1 MCKVSDYA
9 HLAGRE
15 NMVEAPV
22 EDKRISLKE
31 AVHLVGDGS
40 HLFWGGFG
48 FQRPPMAF
56 AHELVRQNKRD
67 LTLYTCGSE
76 MDIDILSGAKVA
88 SRYELAFYAI
98 EGIGLVPNIQRR
110 IREGVIEIEDYSNLA
125 MVMRFL
131 GGALGIPFMPLKS
144 MLGTDMLVKKK
155 FREKKAEVIN
165 CPFTGEKV
173 VLVPSVRPDFSIIHA
188 QRVDREGNVQ
198 IDGIKGEDVEGARA
212 GKKVIVLAEE
222 MVDSEFIR
230 SQPDQTVIPNIY
242 VTHVVECPWGSY
254 PMMVYN
260 YYDYDM
266 EHIRMYYDQCKTEE
280 GWQKYC
286 EHYVTGVNNH
296 AEYLQKIG
304 MERLMKH
311 KARKPF
317 PY

>member
-1 MCKVSDYA
+1 M
-9 HLAGRE
+9 
-15 NMVEAPV
+15 
-22 EDKRISLKE
+22 KE
-31 AVHLVGDGS
+31 AVSLVSDGS

-56 AHELVRQNKRD
+56 AHELVRQKKKG
-67 LTLYTCGSE
+67 LTIYTCGSE
-76 MDIDILSGAKVA
+76 MDIDILSGAKVV

-110 IREGVIEIEDYSNLA
+110 IREGSIEIEDYSNLA

-131 GGALGIPFMPLKS
+131 GGALGVPFMPLKS
-144 MLGTDMLVKKK
+144 MLGTDMLAKKR
-155 FREKKAEVIN
+155 FREKKAEIME

-173 VLVPSVRPDFSIIHA
+173 VLVPSVRPDFSIVHA
-188 QRVDREGNVQ
+188 QRVDKEGNVQ
-198 IDGIKGEDVEGARA
+198 IEGIKGEDVEGARA

-222 MVDSEFIR
+222 IVDTEFIR
-230 SQPDQTVIPNIY
+230 AQPDQTIIPNIY
-242 VTHVVECPWGSY
+242 VTHVVECPWGSF

-260 YYDYDM
+260 YYDYDI
-266 EHIRMYYDQCKTEE
+266 EHVRMYYDQCKTEE

-286 EHYVTGVNNH
+286 EDYITSVNSH

>member
-1 MCKVSDYA
+1 
-9 HLAGRE
+9 
-15 NMVEAPV
+15 VEATV
-22 EDKRISLKE
+22 EDKRISLEE
-31 AVHLVGDGS
+31 AVKLVSDGS

-56 AHELVRQNKRD
+56 AHELVRQNKRN
-67 LTLYTCGSE
+67 LTIYTCGSE
-76 MDIDILSGAKVA
+76 MDLDILSGARVV
-88 SRYELAFYAI
+88 SHLELAFYAI

-131 GGALGIPFMPLKS
+131 GGALGVPFMPLKS
-144 MLGTDMLVKKK
+144 MLGTDLLAKKR
-155 FREKKAEVIN
+155 FRARKAELMD

-198 IDGIKGEDVEGARA
+198 IDGIRGEDVEGGRA
-212 GKKVIVLAEE
+212 GKKVIILAEE
-222 MVDSEFIR
+222 IVDSEFIR
-230 SQPDQTVIPNIY
+230 NQPDQTVIPNIY
-242 VTHVVECPWGSY
+242 VTHVVECPWGSH

-260 YYDYDM
+260 CYDYDI
-266 EHIRMYYDQCKTEE
+266 EHVRMYYNQCKTEE

-286 EHYVTGVNNH
+286 TEYITSVSNH
-296 AEYLQKIG
+296 
-304 MERLMKH
+304 MEFLKKMGIDRLMKL
-311 KARKPF
+311 KARRPL

>member
-1 MCKVSDYA
+1 MKQMADSS
-9 HLAGRE
+9 
-15 NMVEAPV
+15 V
-22 EDKRISLKE
+22 EDKRITLKE
-31 AVHLVGDGS
+31 AVSLVSDGS

-56 AHELVRQNKRD
+56 AHELVRQKKKG
-67 LTLYTCGSE
+67 LTIYTCGSE
-76 MDIDILSGAKVA
+76 MDIDILSGAKVV

-110 IREGVIEIEDYSNLA
+110 VREGSIEIEDYSNLA

-131 GGALGIPFMPLKS
+131 GGALGVPFMPLRS
-144 MLGTDMLVKKK
+144 MLGTDMLAKKR
-155 FREKKAEVIN
+155 FREKKAELMN

-173 VLVPSVRPDFSIIHA
+173 VLVPSVRPDFSIVHA
-188 QRVDREGNVQ
+188 QRVDMEGNAQ

-222 MVDSEFIR
+222 IVDTEFIR
-230 SQPDQTVIPNIY
+230 AQPDQTIIPNIY
-242 VTHVVECPWGSY
+242 VTHVVECPWGSF

-266 EHIRMYYDQCKTEE
+266 EHVRMYYDQCKTEE

-286 EHYVTGVNNH
+286 EDYITSVNSH

-311 KARKPF
+311 RARKPF

>member
-1 MCKVSDYA
+1 
-9 HLAGRE
+9 
-15 NMVEAPV
+15 MVESSV

-31 AVHLVGDGS
+31 AVSLVSDAS

-56 AHELVRQNKRD
+56 AHELVRQKKKG
-67 LTLYTCGSE
+67 LTIYTCGSE
-76 MDIDILSGAKVA
+76 MDIDILSGAKVV

-110 IREGVIEIEDYSNLA
+110 IREGSIEIEDYSNLA

-131 GGALGIPFMPLKS
+131 GGALGVPFMPLKS
-144 MLGTDMLVKKK
+144 MLGTDMLAKKR
-155 FREKKAEVIN
+155 FREKKAEIME

-173 VLVPSVRPDFSIIHA
+173 VLVPSVRPDFSIVHA
-188 QRVDREGNVQ
+188 QRVDKEGNVQ
-198 IDGIKGEDVEGARA
+198 IEGIKGEDVEGARA

-222 MVDSEFIR
+222 IVDTEFIR
-230 SQPDQTVIPNIY
+230 AQPDQTIIPNIY
-242 VTHVVECPWGSY
+242 VTHVVECPWGSF

-260 YYDYDM
+260 YYDYDI
-266 EHIRMYYDQCKTEE
+266 EHVRMYYDQCKTEE

-286 EHYVTGVNNH
+286 EDYITSVNSH

>member
-1 MCKVSDYA
+1 VYG
-9 HLAGRE
+9 L
-15 NMVEAPV
+15 VEAPV
-22 EDKRISLKE
+22 EDKRISLAE
-31 AVHLVGDGS
+31 AVKLVPDGS

-56 AHELVRQNKRD
+56 AHELVRQNKRN
-67 LTLYTCGSE
+67 LTIYTCGSE
-76 MDIDILSGAKVA
+76 MDLDILSGARVV
-88 SRYELAFYAI
+88 SRLELAFYAI

-131 GGALGIPFMPLKS
+131 GGALGVPFMPLKS
-144 MLGTDMLVKKK
+144 MLGTDLLAKKR
-155 FREKKAEVIN
+155 FRSQKAEVMD

-173 VLVPSVRPDFSIIHA
+173 VLVPSVRPDFSIVHA

-198 IDGIKGEDVEGARA
+198 IDGIRGEDVEGGRA
-212 GKKVIVLAEE
+212 GKKTIVLAEE
-222 MVDSEFIR
+222 IVDSEFIR
-230 SQPDQTVIPNIY
+230 NQPDQTVIPNIY
-242 VTHVVECPWGSY
+242 VTHVVECPWGSH

-266 EHIRMYYDQCKTEE
+266 EHVRKYYDQCKTEE

-286 EHYVTGVNNH
+286 TEYITGVSNH
-296 AEYLQKIG
+296 MEFLQRIG
-304 MERLMKH
+304 IERLMKL
-311 KARKPF
+311 KARKPL

>member
-1 MCKVSDYA
+1 MKQ
-9 HLAGRE
+9 
-15 NMVEAPV
+15 MVDSSV
-22 EDKRISLKE
+22 EDKRITLKE
-31 AVHLVGDGS
+31 AVSLVSDGS

-56 AHELVRQNKRD
+56 AHELVRQKKKG
-67 LTLYTCGSE
+67 LTIYTCGSE
-76 MDIDILSGAKVA
+76 MDIDILSGAKVV

-110 IREGVIEIEDYSNLA
+110 VREGSIEIEDYSNLA

-131 GGALGIPFMPLKS
+131 GGALGVPFMPLKS
-144 MLGTDMLVKKK
+144 MLGTDMLAKKR
-155 FREKKAEVIN
+155 FREKKAEIME
-165 CPFTGEKV
+165 CPFTREKV
-173 VLVPSVRPDFSIIHA
+173 VLVPSVRPDFSIVHA
-188 QRVDREGNVQ
+188 QRVDKEGNVQ
-198 IDGIKGEDVEGARA
+198 IEGIKGEDVEGARA

-222 MVDSEFIR
+222 IVDTEFIR
-230 SQPDQTVIPNIY
+230 AQPDQTIIPNIY
-242 VTHVVECPWGSY
+242 VTHVVECPWGSF

-260 YYDYDM
+260 YYDYDI
-266 EHIRMYYDQCKTEE
+266 EHVRMYYDQCKTEE

-286 EHYVTGVNNH
+286 EDYITSVNSH

>member
-1 MCKVSDYA
+1 MQSQTAGDIQ
-9 HLAGRE
+9 LAS
-15 NMVEAPV
+15 PV
-22 EDKRISLKE
+22 EDKLITLQE
-31 AVHLVGDGS
+31 AVKLVPDGA

-56 AHELVRQNKRD
+56 AHELVRQKKRG
-67 LTLYTCGSE
+67 LTIYTCGSE
-76 MDIDILSGAKVA
+76 LDLDILSGARVA

-110 IREGVIEIEDYSNLA
+110 IKDGTIEIEDYSNLA
-125 MVMRFL
+125 MVMRLL
-131 GGALGIPFMPLKS
+131 GGALGVPFMPLKS
-144 MLGTDMLVKKK
+144 MLGTDMLAKKK
-155 FREKKAEVIN
+155 FREKKAEVIH

-173 VLVPSVRPDFSIIHA
+173 VLVPSIRPDFSIVHA
-188 QRVDREGNVQ
+188 SRVDREGNVQ

-212 GKKVIVLAEE
+212 GKKVIVLTEE
-222 MVDSEFIR
+222 IVDTEFIR

-242 VTHVVECPWGSY
+242 VTHVVERPWGSY

-266 EHIRMYYDQCKTEE
+266 EHVRMYYDQCKTEE

-286 EHYVTGVNNH
+286 ENFITSVENH
-296 AEYLQKIG
+296 DEFLQKIG
-304 MERLMKH
+304 LQRLMKL
-311 KARKPF
+311 KARRPF

>member
-1 MCKVSDYA
+1 MKQ
-9 HLAGRE
+9 
-15 NMVEAPV
+15 MVDSPV
-22 EDKRISLKE
+22 EDKRITLKE
-31 AVHLVGDGS
+31 AVSLVSDGS

-56 AHELVRQNKRD
+56 AHELVRQKKKG
-67 LTLYTCGSE
+67 LTIYTCGSE
-76 MDIDILSGAKVA
+76 MDIDILSGAKVV

-110 IREGVIEIEDYSNLA
+110 IREGSIEIEDYSNLA

-131 GGALGIPFMPLKS
+131 GGALGVPFMPLKS
-144 MLGTDMLVKKK
+144 MLGTDMLAKKR
-155 FREKKAEVIN
+155 FREKKAEIME

-173 VLVPSVRPDFSIIHA
+173 VLVPSVRPDFSIVHA
-188 QRVDREGNVQ
+188 QRVDKEGNVQ
-198 IDGIKGEDVEGARA
+198 IEGIKGEDVEGARA

-222 MVDSEFIR
+222 IVDTEFIR
-230 SQPDQTVIPNIY
+230 AQPDQTIIPNIY
-242 VTHVVECPWGSY
+242 VTHVVECPWGSF

-260 YYDYDM
+260 YYDYDI
-266 EHIRMYYDQCKTEE
+266 EHVRMYYDQCKTEE

-286 EHYVTGVNNH
+286 EDYITSVNSH

>member
-1 MCKVSDYA
+1 
-9 HLAGRE
+9 L
-15 NMVEAPV
+15 VEAPV
-22 EDKRISLKE
+22 EDKRITLEE
-31 AVHLVGDGS
+31 AVKLVPDGA

-56 AHELVRQNKRD
+56 AHELVRQKKRN

-76 MDIDILSGAKVA
+76 MDIDILSGAKVV
-88 SRYELAFYAI
+88 SHFELAFFAI

-110 IREGVIEIEDYSNLA
+110 IREGVIEIEDYTNLA
-125 MVMRFL
+125 MALRFL
-131 GGALGIPFMPLKS
+131 GGALGVPFMPLKS
-144 MLGTDMLVKKK
+144 MLGTDILAKTR
-155 FREKKAEVIN
+155 FRLKKAQVID
-165 CPFTGEKV
+165 CPFTGQNV
-173 VLVPSVRPDFSIIHA
+173 VLVPSVRPDFSIVHA

-198 IDGIKGEDVEGARA
+198 IDGIKGEDIEGARA
-212 GKKVIVLAEE
+212 GKKVIVMAEE
-222 MVDSEFIR
+222 IVDTEFIR

-266 EHIRMYYDQCKTEE
+266 EHVRRYYDQCKTEE

-286 EHYVTGVNNH
+286 EEYITGLANR
-296 AEYLQKIG
+296 AEFLNKIG
-304 MERLMKH
+304 IERLMKL

-317 PY
+317 AY

>member
-1 MCKVSDYA
+1 
-9 HLAGRE
+9 
-15 NMVEAPV
+15 MVEAPV
-22 EDKRISLKE
+22 EDKRITLKE
-31 AVHLVGDGS
+31 AVKLVSDGS

-56 AHELVRQNKRD
+56 AHELVRQNKKG
-67 LTLYTCGSE
+67 LTIYTCGSE
-76 MDIDILSGAKVA
+76 MDIDILSGAKTV

-110 IREGVIEIEDYSNLA
+110 VREGSIEIEDYSNLA

-131 GGALGIPFMPLKS
+131 GGALGVPFMPLRS
-144 MLGTDMLVKKK
+144 MLGSDMLAKKR
-155 FREKKAEVIN
+155 FREKKAELMD

-173 VLVPSVRPDFSIIHA
+173 VLVPSVRPDFSIVHA
-188 QRVDREGNVQ
+188 QRVDKEGNVQ

-222 MVDSEFIR
+222 IVDTEFIR
-230 SQPDQTVIPNIY
+230 AQPDQTIIPNIY
-242 VTHVVECPWGSY
+242 VTHVVECPWGSF

-266 EHIRMYYDQCKTEE
+266 EHVRMYYDQCKTEE

-286 EHYVTGVNNH
+286 EDYITSVNSH

>member
-1 MCKVSDYA
+1 
-9 HLAGRE
+9 
-15 NMVEAPV
+15 MVEAPI
-22 EDKRISLKE
+22 EDKRITLKE
-31 AVHLVGDGS
+31 AVKLVPDGS

-56 AHELVRQNKRD
+56 AHELVRQNKRN
-67 LTLYTCGSE
+67 LTIYTCGSE
-76 MDIDILSGAKVA
+76 MDIDILSGARVV
-88 SRYELAFYAI
+88 SRYELAFYSI

-110 IREGVIEIEDYSNLA
+110 VREGTIEIEDYSNLA
-125 MVMRFL
+125 MALRFL
-131 GGALGIPFMPLKS
+131 GGALGVPFMPLKS
-144 MLGTDMLVKKK
+144 MLDTDLLAKKR
-155 FREKKAEVIN
+155 FRTKKAEVMQ

-173 VLVPSVRPDFSIIHA
+173 VLVPSVRPDFSIVHA
-188 QRVDREGNVQ
+188 PRVDKEGNVQ

-222 MVDSEFIR
+222 IVDGEFIR

-266 EHIRMYYDQCKTEE
+266 EHVRMYYDQCKTEE

-286 EHYVTGVNNH
+286 QEYITGVNDCV
-296 AEYLQKIG
+296 EFLQKIG
-304 MERLMKH
+304 IERLMSLRAK
-311 KARKPF
+311 KPF

>member
-1 MCKVSDYA
+1 
-9 HLAGRE
+9 
-15 NMVEAPV
+15 MVEAPV
-22 EDKRISLKE
+22 EDKRITLEE
-31 AVHLVGDGS
+31 AVKLVPDGA

-56 AHELVRQNKRD
+56 AHELVRQKKRN

-76 MDIDILSGAKVA
+76 MDIDILSGAKVV
-88 SRYELAFYAI
+88 SHFELAFFAI

-110 IREGVIEIEDYSNLA
+110 IREGVIEIEDYTNLA
-125 MVMRFL
+125 MALRFL
-131 GGALGIPFMPLKS
+131 GGALGVPFMPLKS
-144 MLGTDMLVKKK
+144 MLGTDILAKTR
-155 FREKKAEVIN
+155 FRLKKAQVID
-165 CPFTGEKV
+165 CPFTGQNV
-173 VLVPSVRPDFSIIHA
+173 VLVPSVRPDFSIVHA

-198 IDGIKGEDVEGARA
+198 IDGIKGEDIEGARA
-212 GKKVIVLAEE
+212 GKKVIVMAEE
-222 MVDSEFIR
+222 IVDTEFIR

-266 EHIRMYYDQCKTEE
+266 EHVRRYYDQCKTEE

-286 EHYVTGVNNH
+286 EEYITGLANR
-296 AEYLQKIG
+296 AEFLNKIG
-304 MERLMKH
+304 IERLMKL

-317 PY
+317 AY

>member
-1 MCKVSDYA
+1 MK
-9 HLAGRE
+9 L
-15 NMVEAPV
+15 MVESPV
-22 EDKRISLKE
+22 EDKRITLKE
-31 AVHLVGDGS
+31 AISLVPDGS
-40 HLFWGGFG
+40 HIFWGGFG

-56 AHELVRQNKRD
+56 AHELVRQKKKG
-67 LTLYTCGSE
+67 LTIYTCGSE
-76 MDIDILSGAKVA
+76 MDIDILSGAKVV

-110 IREGVIEIEDYSNLA
+110 VREGSIEIEDYSNLA

-131 GGALGIPFMPLKS
+131 GGALGVPFMPLKS
-144 MLGTDMLVKKK
+144 MLGTDMLAKKR
-155 FREKKAEVIN
+155 FREKKAEIME

-173 VLVPSVRPDFSIIHA
+173 VLVPSVRPDLSIVHA
-188 QRVDREGNVQ
+188 QRVDKEGNVQ
-198 IDGIKGEDVEGARA
+198 IEGIKGEDVEGARA

-222 MVDSEFIR
+222 IVDTEFIR
-230 SQPDQTVIPNIY
+230 AQPDQTIIPNIY
-242 VTHVVECPWGSY
+242 VTHVVECPWGSF

-266 EHIRMYYDQCKTEE
+266 EHVRTYYDQCKTEE
-280 GWQKYC
+280 GWQEYC
-286 EHYVTGVNNH
+286 ENYITSVNSH

-311 KARKPF
+311 KAKKPF